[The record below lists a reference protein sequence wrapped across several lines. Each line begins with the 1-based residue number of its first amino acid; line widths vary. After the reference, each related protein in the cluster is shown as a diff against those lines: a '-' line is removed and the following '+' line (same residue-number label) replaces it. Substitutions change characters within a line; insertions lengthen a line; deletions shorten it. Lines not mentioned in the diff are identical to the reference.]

1 MLNTPSVKTGQSVKA
16 GQTIGKV
23 GSTGNSTGN
32 HLHLQIEQNGK
43 TIDPEKYM
51 QGIGTSISDA
61 SQAEAE
67 RQQGIAQAKSDLLSL
82 QGDIDSVNDQ
92 IQELQYELVQSKLD
106 EFDKRIGDFDVRIAK
121 DESMANRYTSDS
133 KEFRKYTSD
142 QKKAVAEQA
151 KIQQQKVNWIQK
163 EIKTNKALNS
173 AQRAQL
179 QEEP

>member
-1 MLNTPSVKTGQSVKA
+1 KGTDFAAKAGTAIKSLQSGKVQIAGYSKTAGNWVVIKQDDGTVAKYMHMLNTPSVKTGQSVKA

-82 QGDIDSVNDQ
+82 QGDISSVNDQ
-92 IQELQYELVQSKLD
+92 IQELQYELVQS
-106 EFDKRIGDFDVRIAK
+106 
-121 DESMANRYTSDS
+121 
-133 KEFRKYTSD
+133 
-142 QKKAVAEQA
+142 
-151 KIQQQKVNWIQK
+151 
-163 EIKTNKALNS
+163 
-173 AQRAQL
+173 
-179 QEEP
+179 